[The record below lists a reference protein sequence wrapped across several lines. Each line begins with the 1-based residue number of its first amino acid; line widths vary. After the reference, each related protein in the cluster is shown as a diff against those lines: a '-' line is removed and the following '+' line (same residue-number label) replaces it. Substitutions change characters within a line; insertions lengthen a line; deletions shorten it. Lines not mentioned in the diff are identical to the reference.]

1 MLLPTLAFT
10 VLLNPMKEAKGS
22 KKNFVSILLIKKWSG
37 VKTLFFIDYKIK
49 MTLYKDKYR
58 IESIRL
64 QGYDYSQPGAYFIT
78 IVTHN
83 RQCSF
88 GNIIDDEMMLNEFG
102 VLVKNEWLKTGI
114 IRPNIV
120 IDAFVVMPNHLHGIL
135 IITGNDDGRGFRGG
149 GGGGRDTLQR
159 VSTTKSDMESD
170 MKSDMKSD
178 TGMGTKTI
186 EQFGK
191 PTKNSIPTIV
201 RLFKSTTTKQINQ
214 LRRDTLQRV
223 STPMQRVS
231 TPMQRVST
239 TPKQPLW
246 QRNYYEHIIRNEIEL
261 NRIRQYII
269 DNPKK
274 WKTDEN
280 YI

>member
-1 MLLPTLAFT
+1 
-10 VLLNPMKEAKGS
+10 
-22 KKNFVSILLIKKWSG
+22 
-37 VKTLFFIDYKIK
+37 

-64 QGYDYSQPGAYFIT
+64 QGYDYSQPGIYFIT

-120 IDAFVVMPNHLHGIL
+120 IDAFVVMPNHLHGII
-135 IITGNDDGRGFRGG
+135 IITDNDDEYSR
-149 GGGGRDTLQR
+149 
-159 VSTTKSDMESD
+159 
-170 MKSDMKSD
+170 D
-178 TGMGTKTI
+178 TGMETGTHSETDTVSESKTKTGTKTI

-223 STPMQRVS
+223 ST
-231 TPMQRVST
+231 TPM
-239 TPKQPLW
+239 QPLW

>member
-1 MLLPTLAFT
+1 
-10 VLLNPMKEAKGS
+10 
-22 KKNFVSILLIKKWSG
+22 
-37 VKTLFFIDYKIK
+37 

-58 IESIRL
+58 IESVRL

-83 RQCSF
+83 RQCLF
-88 GNIIDDEMMLNEFG
+88 GNIVDGEMMLNEFG

-149 GGGGRDTLQR
+149 GGRDTLQR
-159 VSTTKSDMESD
+159 VSTTKSEMESD
-170 MKSDMKSD
+170 TKSEMESDTKSDMESD
-178 TGMGTKTI
+178 TGMGTKTM

-191 PTKNSIPTIV
+191 PTTNSIPTIV

-214 LRRDTLQRV
+214 LRQ
-223 STPMQRVS
+223 TPM
-231 TPMQRVST
+231 
-239 TPKQPLW
+239 QPLW
-246 QRNYYEHIIRNEIEL
+246 QRNYYEHMIRNEIEL
-261 NRIRQYII
+261 NRIRQYIN

-274 WKTDEN
+274 WKTDKN

>member
-1 MLLPTLAFT
+1 
-10 VLLNPMKEAKGS
+10 MK
-22 KKNFVSILLIKKWSG
+22 
-37 VKTLFFIDYKIK
+37 YHP
-49 MTLYKDKYR
+49 DKHHR
-58 IESIRL
+58 RSIRL

-78 IVTHN
+78 LCTQN
-83 RQCSF
+83 RECLF
-88 GNIIDDEMMLNEFG
+88 GEILNGEMRLNEFG

-149 GGGGRDTLQR
+149 GGRGRDTLQR
-159 VSTTKSDMESD
+159 VSTTKSEMESDTKSDMESD
-170 MKSDMKSD
+170 MESDTESDTESDMESD

-231 TPMQRVST
+231 TTPM
-239 TPKQPLW
+239 QPLW

>member
-1 MLLPTLAFT
+1 M
-10 VLLNPMKEAKGS
+10 
-22 KKNFVSILLIKKWSG
+22 
-37 VKTLFFIDYKIK
+37 TLF
-49 MTLYKDKYR
+49 KDKYR

-83 RQCSF
+83 RQCLF
-88 GNIIDDEMMLNEFG
+88 GNIVDGEMMLNEFG

-149 GGGGRDTLQR
+149 GGRDTLQR
-159 VSTTKSDMESD
+159 VSTTKSDMESNT
-170 MKSDMKSD
+170 KSDMESDMESDTKSDMESDTKSEMESDTKSEMESD

-231 TPMQRVST
+231 TTPM
-239 TPKQPLW
+239 QPLW

-274 WKTDEN
+274 WRTDEN

>member
-1 MLLPTLAFT
+1 M
-10 VLLNPMKEAKGS
+10 
-22 KKNFVSILLIKKWSG
+22 
-37 VKTLFFIDYKIK
+37 TLF
-49 MTLYKDKYR
+49 KDKYR

-83 RQCSF
+83 RQCLF
-88 GNIIDDEMMLNEFG
+88 GNIVDGEMMLNEFG

-149 GGGGRDTLQR
+149 GGGRDTLQR
-159 VSTTKSDMESD
+159 VSTTESDTKSDMESN
-170 MKSDMKSD
+170 MKSDTESD

-191 PTKNSIPTIV
+191 STKNSIPTIV

-214 LRRDTLQRV
+214 LRRDTLQRA
-223 STPMQRVS
+223 S

-239 TPKQPLW
+239 TPMQPLW